1 MQSRIR
7 NRLMKHTALITAAL
21 LAALL
26 EFVFI
31 VPVVAADSPLE
42 LLKKSEAAERNTSY
56 RGFKFADITVGKR
69 TIRAHFKIVHR
80 KPDHTRT
87 EYFQPSELA
96 GIIVIERGSENWR
109 YLPAQRQWQH
119 NKWELAPQRLNLAL
133 KNYKVIDV
141 GNGKIAGRPTNI
153 IKLVPKKS
161 GNPSET
167 IWIDD
172 QYHLVLKSELKNSSG
187 VTISISEFRKIT
199 FNPKDIKD
207 ATFTVPK
214 GVKPPNNP
222 VPDLGFSIVKPKY
235 IPKGYS
241 FVQTTTVPV
250 EKDVFAAHLMYTNGI
265 NTISIFERKK
275 SGKDSGNWKSGVGNV
290 ANMVRFDRNQI
301 TFTIIGDI
309 EKRELQKIADSLK

>member
-1 MQSRIR
+1 
-7 NRLMKHTALITAAL
+7 MKYMALLTAAL

-26 EFVFI
+26 EFVFV
-31 VPVVAADSPLE
+31 VPAVAADNPLE
-42 LLKKSEAAERNTSY
+42 LLKKSEAAERNISY
-56 RGFKFADITVGKR
+56 RGLKFADITVGKR

-109 YLPAQRQWQH
+109 YMPAQRQWQH
-119 NKWELAPQRLNLAL
+119 NKWELSPQRLKLAL
-133 KNYKVIDV
+133 KNYNVIYA
-141 GNGKIAGRPTNI
+141 GKGKIAGRQTHI
-153 IKLVPKKS
+153 LKLVPKKS

-167 IWIDD
+167 IWIDT

-187 VTISISEFRKIT
+187 VTISTSEFRQIT
-199 FNPKDIKD
+199 FEPKDITD
-207 ATFTVPK
+207 AAFNVPK
-214 GVKPPNNP
+214 GVKPPHNP
-222 VPDLGFSIVKPKY
+222 VPELGFNVVKPKY

-241 FVQTTTVPV
+241 YVQTTTVQV
-250 EKDVFAAHLMYTNGI
+250 EKDIYAAHLMYTNGI

-275 SGKDSGNWKSGVGNV
+275 FGKDTGNWKQGMGNV
-290 ANMVRFDRNQI
+290 ANMVRFDRNNI

-309 EKRELQKIADSLK
+309 DKRELQKIADSLK